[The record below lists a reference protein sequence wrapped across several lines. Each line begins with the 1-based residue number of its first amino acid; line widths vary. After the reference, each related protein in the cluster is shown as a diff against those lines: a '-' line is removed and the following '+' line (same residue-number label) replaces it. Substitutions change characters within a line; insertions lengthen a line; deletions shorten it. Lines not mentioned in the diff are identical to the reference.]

1 MGPLYVAEE
10 GFILEIPTTTV
21 VTGSGAQKQKP
32 KPKPKNTRHATQMY
46 CWRDFI
52 ILNVHD
58 TKSSY
63 ICVYSRRSNVV
74 KQEIRFDRQSTID
87 CVTSSIS
94 FQVLLLD
101 ASQQDLLVV
110 VSPSLLSLYKL
121 PDLEL
126 VTTRADVRCSVVS
139 VNHALEKIV
148 LYCLRGRM
156 VQILNAKLEKEVSW
170 SIRHDVRELL
180 LLDNGNVCALLQSG
194 ECYLLDRQHRNRFK
208 ALIPEGDGGWH
219 ALSRPVKGFDERK
232 VIRRSK
238 NSSGFVL
245 IDSKGCMYA
254 GDNKGNVKKMPL
266 SCTCLPDD
274 VFPTHF
280 GAFCCFMKDKGF
292 DILVDFSR
300 HDMEYIYSMEQIE
313 DGLLRYRLTHPDSNL
328 QILCNGQDP
337 QEILALQK
345 INKNSDDSVFQ
356 IISYKIDR
364 GCCRHLMDCLVGDAL
379 FDTALNLIHCQG
391 DSALH
396 GDELRILF
404 ELARYQIYEEKDYR
418 NGMLTLS
425 TCCKENTVQMLMFFD
440 FLLPP
445 SLQNRARESWSVSEG
460 EGNDTV
466 HVTTKEDEDE
476 ITSSLLPYLWS
487 HRSRILSQSIPQ
499 NEGHELTLLDSAIFN
514 CLLRSVDD
522 GALLQFLRRR
532 DVAVDYETSRIL
544 LHQKKRYPELLE
556 LYKSQGHHSTAMDLL
571 KILSNSSDE
580 QVKFPDLVGK
590 HGAREA
596 ARYLS
601 TISNPE
607 ISLIKFHSRWM
618 MQLDPSAVL
627 DMFLCM
633 YPSIST
639 ATAVSILSRDG
650 STCSLSYA
658 ANYLEEIL
666 GKTGDHS
673 GEFKDNL
680 ICVYL
685 RLIAS
690 SSDAPEF
697 SKPALDRLEDLLAS
711 LGTAST
717 CHVDFQQMLHILP
730 SKKDSTPDMLQAR
743 VLLLE
748 KMRKHRE
755 ALEILIFDINDDD
768 KKMERYCT
776 RASQT
781 SPGKNSD
788 NVYVTLLQIILD
800 HRHRQDIMEKGL
812 AIISQHQDSELDL
825 MTFVR
830 LPETVDLRT
839 VHRFLES
846 SLCTMKESQKKM
858 NMNKH
863 IAKGRLQG
871 ISIKRAMT
879 EHEYIGIQ
887 AEKRCFICH
896 KRLGASAHVYDGT
909 SVSHYPCFSRPSV

>member
-1 MGPLYVAEE
+1 MGPLYVPDTE
-10 GFILEIPTTTV
+10 GFILEIPTTV
-21 VTGSGAQKQKP
+21 ATGSGAQTQKP
-32 KPKPKNTRHATQMY
+32 KAKTKHATQMY

-52 ILNVHD
+52 ILNLHD

-63 ICVYSRRSNVV
+63 IYVYSRRSNVM
-74 KQEIRFDRQSTID
+74 KQEIRFD
-87 CVTSSIS
+87 CVPSSIS

-101 ASQQDLLVV
+101 ASEQDLLVV

-126 VTTRADVRCSVVS
+126 VTTRADVQCSVVS
-139 VNHALEKIV
+139 VNHALEKMV
-148 LYCLRGRM
+148 LYCKRKKL
-156 VQILNAKLEKEVSW
+156 VQILNTKLEKEVSW
-170 SIRHDVRELL
+170 SIRHDVRQLL
-180 LLDNGNVCALLQSG
+180 LLDSGNVCVLLQSG

-208 ALIPEGDGGWH
+208 ALIPDGDGGWH

-254 GDNKGNVKKMPL
+254 GDHKGNVKKMPL

-280 GAFCCFMKDKGF
+280 GVFCCFMKDKGF

-300 HDMEYIYSMEQIE
+300 HDIEYIYSVEQIE
-313 DGLLRYRLTHPDSNL
+313 DGLLRYRMTHPDRNL
-328 QILCNGQDP
+328 HILCNGQDP
-337 QEILALQK
+337 QEILALEK
-345 INKNSDDSVFQ
+345 KNGDDAVFQ

-364 GCCRHLMDCLVGDAL
+364 GCGRHLIDCLVGDAL

-396 GDELRILF
+396 GDELHILF

-425 TCCKENTVQMLMFFD
+425 TCCKENTIRMLMFFD
-440 FLLPP
+440 FLLPL
-445 SLQNRARESWSVSEG
+445 SLQNRVRETLSVSDG
-460 EGNDTV
+460 GGNDTI
-466 HVTTKEDEDE
+466 HVTTKEEEDE

-499 NEGHELTLLDSAIFN
+499 NGGLELTLLDSAIFN

-532 DVAVDYETSRIL
+532 DAAVDYETSRIL

-571 KILSNSSDE
+571 KILSSNSDE

-590 HGAREA
+590 DGAREA

-618 MQLDPSAVL
+618 MHLDPSAVL
-627 DMFLCM
+627 NMFLCM
-633 YPSIST
+633 YPTIST

-650 STCSLSYA
+650 STCSLSHA

-673 GEFKDNL
+673 GEFKSKL

-697 SKPALDRLEDLLAS
+697 SKPALARLEDLLAS
-711 LGTAST
+711 LGTA

-748 KMRKHRE
+748 KMKKHRE
-755 ALEILIFDINDDD
+755 ALETLIFDINDNDD
-768 KKMERYCT
+768 TKMERYCT

-788 NVYVTLLQIILD
+788 SVYVTLLQIILD
-800 HRHRQDIMEKGL
+800 HRHRQDIMAKGL

-830 LPETVDLRT
+830 LPETIDLRT

-858 NMNKH
+858 KMNKH

-871 ISIKRAMT
+871 ISIKRAMA

-887 AEKRCFICH
+887 AEKRCSICH

-909 SVSHYPCFSRPSV
+909 SISHYPCFSRPSV